1 VSMNADETPEKLS
14 PSTST
19 EPSSEMTLEEWMDAF
34 GAAAIEGFPKVVE
47 RDRREREAYY
57 ARVERRMALAKL
69 AQKLGLPAPD
79 PWDE

>member
-1 VSMNADETPEKLS
+1 MSADETRPKQF
-14 PSTST
+14 PNTST
-19 EPSSEMTLEEWMDAF
+19 EDPSGSTLGEWLDQF
-34 GAAAIEGFPKVVE
+34 FQAAANNFPSVVE
-47 RDRREREAYY
+47 RDRREAEAHY